1 MVFRHVYQ
9 QVDVL
14 LLACGSK
21 EKDGEETLKKGEKY
35 QRNESREAA
44 EQTRKEEIRNGQVAT
59 IEIQETKEFSSV
71 ASNGKIYV

>member
-1 MVFRHVYQ
+1 M
-9 QVDVL
+9 
-14 LLACGSK
+14 LLACSSK
-21 EKDGEETLKKGEKY
+21 EKAGEGEENLKKGEKY

-71 ASNGKIYV
+71 FFDAESEFVLYSG